1 MKIEKR
7 QLALR
12 ISVKTAAGQTV
23 KLRLYDA
30 VPFGGPVGLYR
41 VKVGREWMR
50 TEAEK
55 YLFMTPP
62 AALELAARST
72 GLGLPEQ
79 VAPQV
84 RHHDRVSVKV
94 GVDEWGR
101 DRLEKGFVTA
111 PPFQGVDG
119 RWRVFVL
126 VFGGVREVLCDELQ
140 RVA

>member
-7 QLALR
+7 QPALR

-62 AALELAARST
+62 AALELAARSA
-72 GLGLPEQ
+72 GLGLPEPA
-79 VAPQV
+79 APHV
-84 RHHDRVSVKV
+84 RHHDRVRVPV
-94 GVDEWGR
+94 WDEEPGR
-101 DRLEKGFVTA
+101 SRVEKGFVGT

-126 VFGGVREVLCDELQ
+126 VYGGMRKVLCDDVEP
-140 RVA
+140 V

>member
-1 MKIEKR
+1 MKIEKH
-7 QLALR
+7 QPALR
-12 ISVKTAAGQTV
+12 ISVKTAGGQAV

-50 TEAEK
+50 TDGEK

-62 AALELAARST
+62 AALELAARSA

-79 VAPQV
+79 AAPV
-84 RHHDRVSVKV
+84 IRHHDRVRVPV
-94 GVDEWGR
+94 RDEETGR
-101 DRLEKGFVTA
+101 EWAEKGFA
-111 PPFQGVDG
+111 ASPPFQGVDG

-126 VFGGVREVLCDELQ
+126 ISGGVRLAMCDDVEII
-140 RVA
+140 